1 MAKDFNQRQKEIID
15 ASIGLIADRGIQ
27 NLTLKNISSIIGI
40 SEPAIYRYF
49 KNKFEIV
56 MAVLDTFEDIS
67 SDVLNSE
74 EIDKLEPLS
83 KIEFFLLDRYRRCEE
98 NPKLAKVMFSEEHF
112 QEDELLAQKI
122 LHIMSSHGHEIQ
134 GMISKCQDLSDIR
147 DDVSTLNVFRI
158 IFGPMRLLIK
168 QWGLSNYKFSLTE
181 EGSKL
186 WNSQKLLLG
195 ICHKAGTRKI
205 SK

>member
-1 MAKDFNQRQKEIID
+1 MTKEFNHRQKETID
-15 ASIGLIADRGIQ
+15 ASISLIADRGIQ
-27 NLTLKNISSIIGI
+27 NLTMKHISKVIGI

-49 KNKFEIV
+49 KSKFEIV

-67 SDVLNSE
+67 ENVLNSE
-74 EIDKLEPLS
+74 EIKKLVPLN
-83 KIEFFLLDRYRRCEE
+83 KIEYFLLDRYQRCEE

-112 QEDELLAQKI
+112 QEDEILSQKI
-122 LHIMSSHGHEIQ
+122 LHIMSSHGHKIQ
-134 GMISKCQDLSDIR
+134 EMISECQKSGDIR
-147 DDVSTLNVFRI
+147 EDVSSLNVFRI

-181 EGSKL
+181 EGVKL

-195 ICHKAGTRKI
+195 ICPKVKN
-205 SK
+205 